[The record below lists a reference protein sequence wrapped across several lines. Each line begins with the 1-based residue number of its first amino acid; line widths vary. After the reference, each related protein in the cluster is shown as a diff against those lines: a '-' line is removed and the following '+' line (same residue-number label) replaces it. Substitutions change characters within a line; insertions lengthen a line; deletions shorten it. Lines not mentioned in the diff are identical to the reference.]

1 MSGFTKQAI
10 QASFLKL
17 LDTYPL
23 RDITVRMITE
33 DCGIS
38 RMTFYYHF
46 KDILDLVEWTC
57 MEDVNRLVEDKRTK
71 DTWQE
76 GYCRLLC
83 FLRENQAFVRNLYHC
98 ISRERVEQYLL
109 PMTDGLVKGVV
120 EEESAGM
127 IVSEEDK
134 AFIARVYGYILV
146 GLTLDWVRDGMKE
159 DPSELAERLA
169 RVVQG
174 GISGAL
180 GRLRLDQVYQTPESD

>member
-1 MSGFTKQAI
+1 MSQVTKRALVE
-10 QASFLKL
+10 SLKRL
-17 LDTYPL
+17 LLKKPL
-23 RDITVRMITE
+23 NKITVTDITE

-46 KDILDLVEWTC
+46 QDSLDLVEWTC

-76 GYCRLLC
+76 GYCRILC
-83 FLRENQAFVRNLYHC
+83 SLRENQAFVRNLYHC

-146 GLTLDWVRDGMKE
+146 GLTLDWVRDEMKE

-174 GISGAL
+174 GILGAL

>member
-1 MSGFTKQAI
+1 MA
-10 QASFLKL
+10 
-17 LDTYPL
+17 
-23 RDITVRMITE
+23 
-33 DCGIS
+33 
-38 RMTFYYHF
+38 
-46 KDILDLVEWTC
+46 
-57 MEDVNRLVEDKRTK
+57 
-71 DTWQE
+71 
-76 GYCRLLC
+76 
-83 FLRENQAFVRNLYHC
+83 
-98 ISRERVEQYLL
+98 QYLL

-159 DPSELAERLA
+159 GPSELAERLA

-174 GISGAL
+174 GILGAL